1 MGARCHR
8 EPGAR
13 KRIQAYAALAPAA
26 VLALAALVAGCS
38 SESKLTHLDP
48 SLRANDLRQ
57 GKVAVLGVV
66 EFQEPDQVRQPLIDM
81 LEKTFREERRDVTL
95 IPADSVRTLL
105 GAERD
110 KKLLLDYEYQGALDD
125 HALEEIADSLR
136 GIARYILVARVDRD
150 RTRYSIRGISKTD
163 TTSAE
168 HVLYGMGVTERDAR
182 VTVQL
187 YDLSR
192 RALAVSA
199 EYKGSTEREHP
210 MLAPMGTVSFMPKV
224 PPEEQGYPETPE
236 LAMTL
241 RGPFQTFARTLPG
254 APQPAGGKR

>member
-1 MGARCHR
+1 
-8 EPGAR
+8 
-13 KRIQAYAALAPAA
+13 

-38 SESKLTHLDP
+38 SGAELTHRDP
-48 SLRANDLRQ
+48 SLSANDLRQ

-66 EFQEPDQVRQPLIDM
+66 KFEEADQVRPPLIGM
-81 LEKTFREERRDVTL
+81 LEKTFREKRRDLTL
-95 IPADSVRTLL
+95 TPADSVRTLL

-150 RTRYSIRGISKTD
+150 RTRNTTRGIAVTD
-163 TTSAE
+163 TTSAA
-168 HVLYGMGVTERDAR
+168 HVLYEMGVTERDAR
-182 VTVQL
+182 VTVQI

-199 EYKGSTEREHP
+199 RYKGSTERQHP
-210 MLAPMGTVSFMPKV
+210 MLSPLGRVSILPKGGV
-224 PPEEQGYPETPE
+224 APEEQGYPEAPE

-241 RGPFQTFARTLPG
+241 REPFQTFARTLPG
-254 APQPAGGKR
+254 APQPAGAPPAAGKR

>member
-1 MGARCHR
+1 MAARCHR
-8 EPGAR
+8 MPVTG
-13 KRIQAYAALAPAA
+13 KRIRLRAAFM
-26 VLALAALVAGCS
+26 ALVVAGCS
-38 SESKLTHLDP
+38 SEAELTHLDS

-66 EFQEPDQVRQPLIDM
+66 KFQEADQIRPPLIAM
-81 LEKTFREERRDVTL
+81 LEKTFREERPDVPM
-95 IPADSVRTLL
+95 IPADSVRSIL

-110 KKLLLDYEYQGALDD
+110 QKLLLGYEYQGALDD

-150 RTRYSIRGISKTD
+150 RTRNWTRGVALTD
-163 TTSAE
+163 TTSAA
-168 HVLYGMGVTERDAR
+168 HVLYEMGVTGRDAR
-182 VTVQL
+182 VNVQL

-199 EYKGSTEREHP
+199 RYKGSTEGEHP
-210 MLAPMGTVSFMPKV
+210 MLSPTGQVAFLPKV

-236 LAMTL
+236 LAMAL
-241 RGPFQTFARTLPG
+241 REPFQTFARTLPG
-254 APQPAGGKR
+254 APRPAGAPPATGKR

>member
-1 MGARCHR
+1 MAPRCHR

-13 KRIQAYAALAPAA
+13 KRIQAYAALA
-26 VLALAALVAGCS
+26 LAALVAGCS
-38 SESKLTHLDP
+38 SEAELTHLDP
-48 SLRANDLRQ
+48 TLSANDLRQ

-66 EFQEPDQVRQPLIDM
+66 KFQEPDQVRPPLIDM

-95 IPADSVRTLL
+95 IPAGSVRTLL
-105 GAERD
+105 GAERN
-110 KKLLLDYEYQGALDD
+110 KKILLDYEYQGALDD

-150 RTRYSIRGISKTD
+150 RTRNSTRGIALTD
-163 TTSAE
+163 TTSSA
-168 HVLYGMGVTERDAR
+168 HVLYAMGVTGRDAR

-199 EYKGSTEREHP
+199 RYEGSTESEHP
-210 MLAPMGTVSFMPKV
+210 MLSPMGQVNFLPKV
-224 PPEEQGYPETPE
+224 SPEEQGYPETPE
-236 LAMTL
+236 LAMAL
-241 RGPFQTFARTLPG
+241 REPFQTFARTLPG
-254 APQPAGGKR
+254 APQPAGAPPAAGKR